1 MRNMR
6 KSPRQGIVCLRK
18 IERFSNSTLL
28 LELPQGS
35 GLSGTVRSRELGQK
49 RWTYIFS
56 CASLLKR
63 PIFTYSSSQ
72 KKWFRFE
79 PIINADPFSLI
90 TANKQRWCL
99 TTLMHRDNIMLRQSI
114 SFCCYLEVA
123 VVAIFWIGNRSSR
136 PRVILPEV
144 AQNLSHVAR
153 NFSNVA
159 RKKKSSRPKKQILKR
174 SEFQTVNRQ

>member
-1 MRNMR
+1 MRNMTEIPTSRDCLFEKNR
-6 KSPRQGIVCLRK
+6 KFFEQHS
-18 IERFSNSTLL
+18 LL
-28 LELPQGS
+28 KLPGGS

-99 TTLMHRDNIMLRQSI
+99 TTLMHHDNIMLRKSI

-123 VVAIFWIGNRSSR
+123 VVAIF
-136 PRVILPEV
+136 
-144 AQNLSHVAR
+144 
-153 NFSNVA
+153 
-159 RKKKSSRPKKQILKR
+159 
-174 SEFQTVNRQ
+174 